1 MTNVIE
7 TNKLT
12 RKFNGFT
19 AVDSVNLQIR
29 EGELFGLLG
38 PNGAGKTTTL
48 SMLSTILKPTS
59 GTAKVNSF
67 DVDTQQDEVRN
78 SMGIVFQDP
87 SLDEELTGYEN
98 LDFHGMIYGMPAEQR
113 RERIKEV
120 LELVD
125 LSEKSNEQVKKFS
138 GGMKRRLE
146 IARGLIH
153 HPKVL
158 FLDEPTLGLDPQTRR
173 NIWDHIKEMN
183 KSEKVT
189 VVITTHYMEEADSLC
204 DRVAIMDHGRII
216 ALDTPEKLKHSL
228 GGDIILL
235 EADSG
240 LLPHLRKI
248 KNIKKIKRMNGEMSI
263 SAEDAEHVI
272 PAIFKIA
279 QKNKIEIHSISLRHP
294 TLEDVFLQLTGKSI
308 RDEKAGAMDIFRTRI
323 RSRNR

>member
-12 RKFNGFT
+12 RKFNGVT
-19 AVDSVNLQIR
+19 AVDSINLQIR
-29 EGELFGLLG
+29 KGELFGLLG

-48 SMLSTILKPTS
+48 SMLSTIRRPTS
-59 GTAKVNSF
+59 GTARVNGF
-67 DVDTQQDEVRN
+67 DVNTQQDEVRN
-78 SMGIVFQDP
+78 SIGIVFQDP
-87 SLDEELTGYEN
+87 SLDDELTAYEN
-98 LDFHGMIYGMPAEQR
+98 LDFHAMLYGMPADQR
-113 RERIKEV
+113 IERIKEV
-120 LELVD
+120 LELVE
-125 LSEKSNEQVKKFS
+125 LSEKRNEQVKRFS

-173 NIWDHIKEMN
+173 NIWDHIREMN
-183 KSEKVT
+183 KSEDVT

-204 DRVAIMDHGRII
+204 DRVAVIDQGKII
-216 ALDTPEKLKHSL
+216 ALDSPDKLKHSL
-228 GGDIILL
+228 GGDIISL
-235 EADSG
+235 EADAG
-240 LLPHLRKI
+240 LLPHLKKI

-263 SAEDAEHVI
+263 SAQDAEHVI
-272 PAIFKIA
+272 PAIFEIA

-308 RDEKAGAMDIFRTRI
+308 RDEKAGAMDMFRTRI

>member
-19 AVDSVNLQIR
+19 AVDSINLQIR
-29 EGELFGLLG
+29 KGELFGLLG

-48 SMLSTILKPTS
+48 SMLSTIRRPTS
-59 GTAKVNSF
+59 GTARVNGF
-67 DVDTQQDEVRN
+67 DVNTQQDEVRN
-78 SMGIVFQDP
+78 SIGIVFQDP
-87 SLDEELTGYEN
+87 SLDDELTAYEN
-98 LDFHGMIYGMPAEQR
+98 LDFHAMLYGMPAGQR
-113 RERIKEV
+113 IERIKEV
-120 LELVD
+120 LELVE
-125 LSEKSNEQVKKFS
+125 LSEKRNEQVKRFS

-173 NIWDHIKEMN
+173 NIWDHIREMN
-183 KSEKVT
+183 KSEDVT

-204 DRVAIMDHGRII
+204 DRVAVIDQGKII
-216 ALDTPEKLKHSL
+216 ALDSPDKLKHSL
-228 GGDIILL
+228 GGDIISL
-235 EADSG
+235 EADAG
-240 LLPHLRKI
+240 LLPHLKKI

-263 SAEDAEHVI
+263 SAQDAEHVI
-272 PAIFKIA
+272 PAIFEIA

-308 RDEKAGAMDIFRTRI
+308 RDEKAGAMDMFRTRI

>member
-1 MTNVIE
+1 MKNVIE

-19 AVDSVNLQIR
+19 AVDSVNLQIK

-59 GTAKVNSF
+59 GTAEVNGF
-67 DVDTQQDEVRN
+67 DVNMQQDEVRN
-78 SMGIVFQDP
+78 SIGIVFQDP
-87 SLDEELTGYEN
+87 SLDDELTAYEN
-98 LDFHGMIYGMPAEQR
+98 LDFHGMIYGMPAGKRKQ
-113 RERIKEV
+113 RIKEV
-120 LELVD
+120 IELVD
-125 LSEKSNEQVKKFS
+125 LSEKINMQVKKFS

-173 NIWDHIKEMN
+173 NIWDHITEMN

-189 VVITTHYMEEADSLC
+189 VVLTTHYMEEADSLC
-204 DRVAIMDHGRII
+204 ERVAVIDHGKII
-216 ALDTPEKLKHSL
+216 ALDTPEKLKHSI
-228 GGDIILL
+228 GGDIISL
-235 EADSG
+235 EADPG
-240 LLPHLRKI
+240 LLPHLKKI
-248 KNIKKIKRMNGEMSI
+248 KNIKKIKNMNGEMNI
-263 SAEDAEHVI
+263 SAEDAEHLIPVI
-272 PAIFKIA
+272 FDVA
-279 QKNKIEIHSISLRHP
+279 QKNKLEIHSISLRHP

-308 RDEKAGAMDIFRTRI
+308 REEKAGVLDRFRARI

>member
-19 AVDSVNLQIR
+19 AVDSINLQIR
-29 EGELFGLLG
+29 KGELFGLLG

-48 SMLSTILKPTS
+48 SMLSTIRRPTS
-59 GTAKVNSF
+59 GTARVNGF
-67 DVDTQQDEVRN
+67 DVNTQQDEVRN
-78 SMGIVFQDP
+78 SIGIVFQDP
-87 SLDEELTGYEN
+87 SLDDELTAYEN
-98 LDFHGMIYGMPAEQR
+98 LDFHAMLYGMPAGQR
-113 RERIKEV
+113 MERIKEV
-120 LELVD
+120 LELVE
-125 LSEKSNEQVKKFS
+125 LSEKRNEQVKRFS

-173 NIWDHIKEMN
+173 NIWDHIREMN
-183 KSEKVT
+183 KSEDVT

-204 DRVAIMDHGRII
+204 DRVAVIDQGKII
-216 ALDTPEKLKHSL
+216 ALDSPDKLKHSL
-228 GGDIILL
+228 GGDIISL
-235 EADSG
+235 EADAG
-240 LLPHLRKI
+240 LLPHLKKI

-263 SAEDAEHVI
+263 SAQDAEHVI
-272 PAIFKIA
+272 PAIFEIA

-294 TLEDVFLQLTGKSI
+294 TLEDVFLQITGKSI
-308 RDEKAGAMDIFRTRI
+308 RDEKAGAMDMFRTRI

>member
-1 MTNVIE
+1 MKYVIE

-12 RKFNGFT
+12 RRFNGFT
-19 AVDSVNLQIR
+19 AVDSVNLQIE

-59 GTAKVNSF
+59 GTAKVNGF
-67 DVDTQQDEVRN
+67 DVNTQQDEVRN
-78 SMGIVFQDP
+78 SIGIVFQDP
-87 SLDEELTGYEN
+87 SLDDELTAYEN
-98 LDFHGMIYGMPAEQR
+98 LDFHGMIYGMPADR
-113 RERIKEV
+113 RKERIKEV
-120 LELVD
+120 LELVN
-125 LSEKSNEQVKKFS
+125 LSEKSNMQVKKFS

-183 KSEKVT
+183 KSENVT
-189 VVITTHYMEEADSLC
+189 IVLTTHYMEEADSLC
-204 DRVAIMDHGRII
+204 DKVAVIDFGKII
-216 ALDTPEKLKHSL
+216 ALDSPEKLKHSL
-228 GGDIILL
+228 GGDIISL
-235 EADSG
+235 EADSS
-240 LLPHLRKI
+240 LLSHLKKI
-248 KNIKKIKRMNGEMSI
+248 KEIKKIKNMNGSMSI

-272 PAIFKIA
+272 PTIFNIA
-279 QKNKIEIHSISLRHP
+279 QKHKLEIHSISLHHP
-294 TLEDVFLQLTGKSI
+294 TLEDVFIQLTGKSI
-308 RDEKAGAMDIFRTRI
+308 REDKADTFGMLRTRI

>member
-12 RKFNGFT
+12 RKFNDFT
-19 AVDSVNLQIR
+19 AVDSINLQIR
-29 EGELFGLLG
+29 KGELFGLLG

-48 SMLSTILKPTS
+48 SMLSTIRRPTS
-59 GTAKVNSF
+59 GTARVNGF
-67 DVDTQQDEVRN
+67 DVNTQQDEVRN
-78 SMGIVFQDP
+78 SIGIVFQDP
-87 SLDEELTGYEN
+87 SLDDELTAYEN
-98 LDFHGMIYGMPAEQR
+98 LDFHAMLYGMPAGQR
-113 RERIKEV
+113 MERIKEV
-120 LELVD
+120 LELVE
-125 LSEKSNEQVKKFS
+125 LSEKRNEQVKRFS

-173 NIWDHIKEMN
+173 NIWDHIREMN
-183 KSEKVT
+183 KSEDVT

-204 DRVAIMDHGRII
+204 DRVAVIDQGRII
-216 ALDTPEKLKHSL
+216 ALDSPDKLKHSL
-228 GGDIILL
+228 GGDIISL
-235 EADSG
+235 EADAG
-240 LLPHLRKI
+240 LLPHLKKI

-263 SAEDAEHVI
+263 SAQDAEHVI
-272 PAIFKIA
+272 PAIFEIA
-279 QKNKIEIHSISLRHP
+279 QKNKIKIHSIALRHP

-308 RDEKAGAMDIFRTRI
+308 RDEKAGAMDMFRTRI